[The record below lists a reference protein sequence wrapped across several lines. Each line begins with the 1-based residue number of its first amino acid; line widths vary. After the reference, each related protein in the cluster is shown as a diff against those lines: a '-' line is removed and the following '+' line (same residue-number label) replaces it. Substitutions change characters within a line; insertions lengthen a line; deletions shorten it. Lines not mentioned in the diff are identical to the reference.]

1 MPTKLLIAATAGL
14 SLAVAAATAR
24 AQSGSVSDFSGA
36 SVSNSALIGP
46 FAPQPA
52 APMPLTAASHAA
64 LREIASKVGVSLNAG
79 TVAGGGFLTSGEGVQ
94 ALGRLMYGPGA
105 APAGARQTL
114 AGALRP
120 SGASE
125 VQINRLLSALAG
137 LLMNPAAEPTSDA
150 TGNLRRLE
158 SNSGTPSE
166 NAGGP
171 NVAPLVEARAAGGP
185 MPRRGP
191 AVDALLPANLTPA
204 AVAEAAS
211 AFADLV
217 NSANA
222 EFLRDPPPEFLA
234 VYSTLFE
241 LICAQDVAAGIPAP
255 MCTAPNFLIDQPPP
269 KPLVNRDSIAAAE
282 AARAAAAVAAAAKAR
297 TDSLEAAA
305 ERARADSIAAVTSVA
320 ATAHARAVLATKIY
334 FDNDQF
340 TLHPNAKT
348 ALDAKLQVLEANPD
362 VRIRI
367 EGYIDPSETGVLSQ
381 TLGWL
386 RAEQA
391 RSYLIA
397 GGIADDRIEIVN
409 RSAAHP
415 TCTDR
420 REACRAQNRRDEF
433 VIVAGGT
440 RMRMP

>member
-94 ALGRLMYGPGA
+94 ALGRLMYGPGTV
-105 APAGARQTL
+105 PVGARQAL

-137 LLMNPAAEPTSDA
+137 LLMNPAAEPASDGA
-150 TGNLRRLE
+150 GNLRRRE
-158 SNSGTPSE
+158 SNSGGSLE
-166 NAGGP
+166 NGGGP
-171 NVAPLVEARAAGGP
+171 NVAPFVEARAAGSP
-185 MPRRGP
+185 MARRGP
-191 AVDALLPANLTPA
+191 ALDALLPANLTPA

-211 AFADLV
+211 AFADVV

-255 MCTAPNFLIDQPPP
+255 MCAAPNFLIDQPPP
-269 KPLVNRDSIAAAE
+269 KPLINRDSIAAAE
-282 AARAAAAVAAAAKAR
+282 AARAAAAAQAR

-334 FDNDQF
+334 FDHDQF

-397 GGIADDRIEIVN
+397 GGIADDRIDIVN

-433 VIVAGGT
+433 VIVAGGG

>member
-1 MPTKLLIAATAGL
+1 MPTKLLIAATASLG
-14 SLAVAAATAR
+14 LAVAAATAR
-24 AQSGSVSDFSGA
+24 AQRGSVSDFSGA
-36 SVSNSALIGP
+36 SVSNSALIGQ
-46 FAPQPA
+46 FHPQTP

-64 LREIASKVGVSLNAG
+64 LREIASKVGVSLTAG

-94 ALGRLMYGPGA
+94 ALGRLMYGREA
-105 APAGARQTL
+105 APAGARQAL
-114 AGALRP
+114 ARALRP
-120 SGASE
+120 SGASDAR
-125 VQINRLLSALAG
+125 INRLLSALAG
-137 LLMNPAAEPTSDA
+137 LLMNPAAEPASDGA
-150 TGNLRRLE
+150 GNLPRSE
-158 SNSGTPSE
+158 SNSGASSE
-166 NAGGP
+166 EVGGP
-171 NVAPLVEARAAGGP
+171 NVTGPVEARTAGGP
-185 MPRRGP
+185 ARPRSP
-191 AVDALLPANLTPA
+191 ALDALLPANLTPA

-211 AFADLV
+211 AFADVV
-217 NSANA
+217 NSADA

-269 KPLVNRDSIAAAE
+269 TPVVNRDSIAAAE
-282 AARAAAAVAAAAKAR
+282 TARAAAAAAAVAKAR

-320 ATAHARAVLATKIY
+320 ATAHARAVLSTRIY

-397 GGIADDRIEIVN
+397 GGVAAERIEIVN

-415 TCTDR
+415 TCTAR
-420 REACRAQNRRDEF
+420 REACQAQNRRDEF
-433 VIVAGGT
+433 VIVAGGA